1 MNELCRSL
9 RFDLLAAGSP
19 PKYASSSNTLR
30 RLSRSVPSSIRLA
43 TKLFRLSCSVV
54 KRTAPEGR
62 QRFAI
67 GSEFE
72 PQASRSVTKGL
83 RRRPCQLASGRT
95 PLGLLSASTPPPR
108 ITSSYFSHS
117 WLQFTSYGGD
127 LGSSRLDNV

>member
-62 QRFAI
+62 QRFAN

-72 PQASRSVTKGL
+72 PQASRSVSKGL
-83 RRRPCQLASGRT
+83 RPRRT

-127 LGSSRLDNV
+127 LGSSRLENVVR